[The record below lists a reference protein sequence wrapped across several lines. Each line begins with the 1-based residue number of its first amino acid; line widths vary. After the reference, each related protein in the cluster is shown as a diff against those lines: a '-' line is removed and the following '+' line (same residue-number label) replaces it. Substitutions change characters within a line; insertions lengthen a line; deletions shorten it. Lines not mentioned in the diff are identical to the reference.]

1 MEKILCYEISAEY
14 LEVAGDKLIE
24 IINKRL
30 EDKKIKNVIVNTF
43 TLTEDVGD
51 LIIDYH
57 FSNATEDI
65 LKKYIEEILLRFNI
79 SFDYSN

>member
-1 MEKILCYEISAEY
+1 MEKTLCYEISAEY
-14 LEVAGDKLIE
+14 LETAGDTLID

-43 TLTEDVGD
+43 TITDDVGD
-51 LIIDYH
+51 LIIDYY
-57 FSNATEDI
+57 FSNTTEDI